1 MDSNADATQSIATYY
16 GVNGK
21 RLQEQYKNNLIDFKT
36 WPQRSHAKKWLLFP
50 QNIGKYLSIDETS
63 LSDGELYTILTNKA
77 SKGKK
82 GSIVAIIAGT
92 KAETLIDVLQ
102 KIHVNLRKKV
112 REITLDM
119 AANME
124 LIAKR
129 TFPNAT
135 RVTDRFHV
143 QKLATEALQEIRIK
157 HRWEAL
163 DAENDAIELAKKT
176 DTEYVPIVLSN
187 GDTIKQLLA
196 RSRYVLYKKE
206 KDWTENQKQRATL
219 LFDLYPDIKQA
230 YDLTMSLSHIFENT
244 NDKLYGLTRLAK
256 WHEKVRQAGFK
267 SFNTVARSIQNHYKT
282 IVN

>member
-1 MDSNADATQSIATYY
+1 MS
-16 GVNGK
+16 
-21 RLQEQYKNNLIDFKT
+21 DFKT
-36 WPQRSHAKKWLLFP
+36 WSQRSHAKKWLLFP

-92 KAETLIDVLQ
+92 KAETVIDVLQ

-135 RVTDRFHV
+135 RVTDY
-143 QKLATEALQEIRIK
+143 A
-157 HRWEAL
+157 
-163 DAENDAIELAKKT
+163 
-176 DTEYVPIVLSN
+176 
-187 GDTIKQLLA
+187 
-196 RSRYVLYKKE
+196 SRTAVMYK
-206 KDWTENQKQRATL
+206 N
-219 LFDLYPDIKQA
+219 
-230 YDLTMSLSHIFENT
+230 
-244 NDKLYGLTRLAK
+244 
-256 WHEKVRQAGFK
+256 
-267 SFNTVARSIQNHYKT
+267 
-282 IVN
+282 